1 MHADQNNMAKTLY
14 ILIIIRGPRHYA
26 EQNEEVTTL
35 CSDQDD
41 EAKILSLLIWMKRPG
56 HSIVT

>member
-1 MHADQNNMAKTLY
+1 MHADQNNTAKTLY

-35 CSDQDD
+35 CSDKDD
-41 EAKILSLLIWMKRPG
+41 EAKILSMLIWMKRP
-56 HSIVT
+56 